1 LGKIHPFLPCPPGG
15 VVGVVVTV
23 KEKTLT
29 LGSADAKFEVSVFT
43 FHGLSR
49 ILAQDDETRVQFI
62 IGGVAGAGWD

>member
-1 LGKIHPFLPCPPGG
+1 MWLSSLVAVICRRKNRKQTHQ
-15 VVGVVVTV
+15 
-23 KEKTLT
+23 
-29 LGSADAKFEVSVFT
+29 SAKFEVSVFT